1 MSSHVLRGLLLGLV
15 LPWLTLLPS
24 PATAMAATPDEW
36 WITRTAA
43 GEPRLHLYFFWSR
56 TCPHCRRAHPF
67 IEALP
72 IQYPWLELHSHDVTQ
87 DMAGA
92 LRYTHM
98 AEALGESAS
107 SVPAFLFCGQLLT
120 GFDSN
125 ETTGRYLLQQ
135 LEDCHRRFT
144 QPNLAT
150 APAPSTPPATGPPLE
165 LPLVGS
171 LNPTDLSL
179 PALTLV
185 LAGLDAFN
193 PCAFFVLLFLLSLLV
208 HAHDRR
214 RMLLIGGVFIS
225 FSGLIYF
232 VFMAAWLNV
241 FLLLGELQMITLL
254 AGLLAV
260 VMGSLNI
267 KDYFW
272 FRRGPSLS
280 ISDEA
285 KPKLFKRMR
294 ALVSG
299 EHLPSLLAG
308 TAALAIAANSYE
320 LLCTAGF
327 PMVYTRT
334 LTLRHLSTSA
344 YYLYLALYN
353 VIYVLPLLVI
363 VLAFTWTLGSRK
375 LGEREGRLL
384 KLLSGTMM
392 AGLGLLLLFYPEGL
406 SDAPTATLLIAVA
419 LVVTGLAVL
428 LEKIYR
434 RGSPM

>member
-1 MSSHVLRGLLLGLV
+1 MSPHRLRVLLLGLA
-15 LPWLTLLPS
+15 LPWLLTLLPS
-24 PATAMAATPDEW
+24 PATATTAAPDEW

-72 IQYPWLELHSHDVTQ
+72 ARYAWLELHSHDVTQ

-92 LRYTHM
+92 LRYTRM

-120 GFDSN
+120 GFDS
-125 ETTGRYLLQQ
+125 EATTGRYLLQQ
-135 LEDCHRRFT
+135 LEDCHGRFT
-144 QPNLAT
+144 RSNPAT
-150 APAPSTPPATGPPLE
+150 PSAPSTPPATAPPLE

-171 LNPTDLSL
+171 LNPANLSL
-179 PALTLV
+179 PMLTLA

-232 VFMAAWLNV
+232 IFMAAWLNV
-241 FLLLGELQMITLL
+241 FLLLGELQIITVL

-260 VMGSLNI
+260 VMGGLNV

-280 ISDEA
+280 ISDQA

-294 ALVSG
+294 ALISG

-334 LTLRHLSTSA
+334 LTLHQLSTSA

-353 VIYVLPLLVI
+353 IVYVLPLLAI

-392 AGLGLLLLFYPEGL
+392 MGLGLMLLFYPEGL
-406 SDAPTATLLIAVA
+406 SDALAATLLIAAA
-419 LVVTGLAVL
+419 LVVTGLAAL
-428 LEKIYR
+428 LEKVSR
-434 RGSPM
+434 Q